1 MNGLKNSIRMELK
14 SKTTV
19 YSCSGCSNV
28 AQLANKIAVK
38 LDREQLA
45 TMSCI
50 AGVGGDV
57 LPLLNQARKAQKILV
72 LDGCQL
78 ACAFNCLKRH
88 EISVDNHLILTDFQL
103 SKSMH
108 SDFSEEEFLLNYELI
123 KKLV

>member
-1 MNGLKNSIRMELK
+1 MKFK

-28 AQLANKIAVK
+28 AQLANKMAVK

-57 LPLLNQARKAQKILV
+57 LPLLNQAKKAEKILV
-72 LDGCQL
+72 IDGCHL
-78 ACAFNCLKRH
+78 SCALNCLKRH
-88 EISVDNHLILTDFQL
+88 EISVDNHIILTNYEL